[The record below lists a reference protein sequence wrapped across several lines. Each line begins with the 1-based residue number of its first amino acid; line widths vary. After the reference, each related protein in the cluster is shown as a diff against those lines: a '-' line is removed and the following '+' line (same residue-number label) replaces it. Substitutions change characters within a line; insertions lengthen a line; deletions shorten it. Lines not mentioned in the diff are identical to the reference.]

1 MKKELAKAVLDANS
15 ACKEFKEA
23 AQNFLDAEGTEKED
37 KAWDALVAEAKED
50 IIDIDH
56 AIEFLKGDFAKQLFG
71 AEFAAEKLAETEKAK
86 SNGEI
91 YCGCEGCTAA
101 KNIIQYK

>member
-1 MKKELAKAVLDANS
+1 MKKELAKAVLDAKS

-23 AQNFLDAEGTEKED
+23 AQNYLNAAGTDNEGT
-37 KAWDALVAEAKED
+37 AWDALVTEAKED

-86 SNGEI
+86 ANGEI
-91 YCGCEGCTAA
+91 YCGCEGCVAA
-101 KNIIQYK
+101 KNIINY